1 MYPRKWQQITLCF
14 LQVGQKICVLVDN
27 SYISVIQR
35 CHKAQVAVL
44 LSDEVQAVA
53 DQGTSSEFSDDASS
67 SHKVPFIDED
77 YMLTVFERYAN

>member
-1 MYPRKWQQITLCF
+1 MAANHALLSSSGSKDLRTCRQQL
-14 LQVGQKICVLVDN
+14 
-27 SYISVIQR
+27 
-35 CHKAQVAVL
+35 HKRDSEMPQSPSSCAA

-67 SHKVPFIDED
+67 SHKDPFIDED